1 MPGLLREWN
10 FTRLAELTGRTPI
23 RAGAPRRART
33 GAEEHMG
40 IETDT
45 NLIAAEL
52 MAVQGILMCVLR
64 RIAAV
69 DQNLASAVEGG
80 FDDAANLAE
89 KMKVALGP
97 GVPSKEAVES
107 LRTIERLRAGILGNH
122 DMTE

>member
-1 MPGLLREWN
+1 MD
-10 FTRLAELTGRTPI
+10 
-23 RAGAPRRART
+23 
-33 GAEEHMG
+33 

-80 FDDAANLAE
+80 FDDAVNLAE
-89 KMKVALGP
+89 KMKVALGA
-97 GVPSKEAVES
+97 GVPSK
-107 LRTIERLRAGILGNH
+107 
-122 DMTE
+122 

>member
-1 MPGLLREWN
+1 MD
-10 FTRLAELTGRTPI
+10 
-23 RAGAPRRART
+23 
-33 GAEEHMG
+33 

-69 DQNLASAVEGG
+69 DQDLASAVEDG

-89 KMKVALGP
+89 KMKVALGA
-97 GVPSKEAVES
+97 GVPSKEAIES

-122 DMTE
+122 DTTE